1 MLGSKQDIYF
11 SVLFLLSYSNVTE
24 DTVAIKQFFPPEYL
38 ILKPQLE
45 HFFQRLRLFL
55 DCSCV
60 ISSFFNYFCLFQIWF
75 AKMSLSVQYVKYVV
89 SKRENPVLMP
99 EEWLNDWR
107 LRLFQA
113 AKPEKGDNRFYTHNN
128 DVRLCMFGTPENFV
142 QWNNMKSFVCLLRG
156 GTIKEHQVKSMS
168 AFALLSG
175 GLKTSTH
182 TRR

>member
-1 MLGSKQDIYF
+1 
-11 SVLFLLSYSNVTE
+11 
-24 DTVAIKQFFPPEYL
+24 
-38 ILKPQLE
+38 
-45 HFFQRLRLFL
+45 
-55 DCSCV
+55 
-60 ISSFFNYFCLFQIWF
+60 
-75 AKMSLSVQYVKYVV
+75 MSLSVQYVKYVV

-156 GTIKEHQVKSMS
+156 DYKGTSGEVDVRFRPVEWRPKNLYTHTTIKEKSFLEKNS
-168 AFALLSG
+168 FTVLYQFEIKWQCAVL
-175 GLKTSTH
+175 H
-182 TRR
+182 TQTAREAT